1 MDGQIAS
8 PKGGIK
14 LMAGLAVALI
24 IFAAF
29 VGFCYYIL
37 LQPPPEGEVITSA
50 AEANQKIFDLQ
61 IYLEA
66 MVDDLSNISEEL

>member
-14 LMAGLAVALI
+14 LMAGIAVALV

-37 LQPPPEGEVITSA
+37 LQPPEGEVITSA

-61 IYLEA
+61 VYLEA